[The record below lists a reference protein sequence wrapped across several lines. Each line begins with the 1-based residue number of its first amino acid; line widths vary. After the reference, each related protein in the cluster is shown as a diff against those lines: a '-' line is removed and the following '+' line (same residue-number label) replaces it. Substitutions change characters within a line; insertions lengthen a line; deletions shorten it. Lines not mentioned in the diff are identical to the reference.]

1 MSEDNLADAEFMAL
15 ADAFVNLANERSS
28 EAGSVKVGAAML
40 FAATRFN
47 ACLVASRT
55 RDVDELKSDRTIAL
69 QHFSEQHSAM
79 LTENLNDYENNYAS
93 YIAHTRNTQRG

>member
-1 MSEDNLADAEFMAL
+1 MAL
-15 ADAFVNLANERSS
+15 ADAFVALANARSI

-55 RDVDELKSDRTIAL
+55 RDVEELKLDRTIAL

-93 YIAHTRNTQRG
+93 YISQSRKT

>member
-15 ADAFVNLANERSS
+15 ADAFVELANARSG

-55 RDVDELKSDRTIAL
+55 RDVEELKSDRPIAL

-93 YIAHTRNTQRG
+93 YIAQSRKN

>member
-1 MSEDNLADAEFMAL
+1 MSEENVADAEFVAL
-15 ADAFVNLANERSS
+15 ADAFVALANARSE

-55 RDVDELKSDRTIAL
+55 RDVEEFKSDRPIAL
-69 QHFSEQHSAM
+69 QHFSEQHNAM

-93 YIAHTRNTQRG
+93 YIAQTRKT